1 MLLYRG
7 NETLK
12 GATGAMSRAM
22 DKSKT
27 RPNYKR
33 TTLDFTITQDDIDKG
48 LPNNPSSCPAA
59 IALQR
64 DGLTVSVFREYI
76 TFYASD
82 ADKFQGKIQGYSL
95 TSPRLK
101 YWSSNF
107 DKGAQSHPAD
117 FRIKY
122 PPQFPSTS

>member
-33 TTLDFTITQDDIDKG
+33 TTLDFSITQDDIDKG
-48 LPNNPSSCPAA
+48 ERGNIYRSPPKL
-59 IALQR
+59 ALQR
-64 DGLTVSVFREYI
+64 DGVWAMVTDQYT
-76 TFYASD
+76 TFYRTETD
-82 ADKFQGKIQGYSL
+82 RLTGEIWGHSL
-95 TSPRLK
+95 NSPRLR
-101 YWSSNF
+101 YWISKFNSG
-107 DKGAQSHPAD
+107 GAVLPSD

-122 PPQFPSTS
+122 PPEFPSNG